1 MPWSNVTNM
10 SSLSLNL
17 NFIKRKNSEKI
28 RLRLKMSLVFFKVS
42 STVLRFKFV
51 CFCVDRFNKSIYK
64 PTFVFNFPKELQI
77 PINIY

>member
-17 NFIKRKNSEKI
+17 NFIKRKNTTKI
-28 RLRLKMSLVFFKVS
+28 KNEPGFFKVS
-42 STVLRFKFV
+42 STVLLFKFV